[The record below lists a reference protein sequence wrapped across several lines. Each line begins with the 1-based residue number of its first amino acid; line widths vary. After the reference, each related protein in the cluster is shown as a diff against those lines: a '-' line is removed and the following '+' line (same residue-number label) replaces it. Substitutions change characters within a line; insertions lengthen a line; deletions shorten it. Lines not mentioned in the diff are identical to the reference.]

1 MAPFGAVVTAMIT
14 PFTHDGEVDFDRVH
28 RLAKHL
34 IANGT
39 DGILVAGTTGE
50 SPTLTHTEKLA
61 LFVAVKEAVG
71 GKAAV
76 IAGTGT
82 NSTKASVEMTREV
95 NDIGVDGVMAVV
107 PYYNKPSQRG
117 LVAHFRA
124 IADASDAPV
133 LLYNVPARTSRL
145 MEADTLADLATHPK
159 IVAVKDA
166 VDDIDF
172 TMASREVL
180 PEDFAIYSGSDDMT
194 YPIMAVGGVGVVSV
208 ASHLIGKQIAQ
219 MVKAAGEGDLEH
231 ARELHYQLLP
241 VFDGCFVEP
250 NPQPLIGAMQELW
263 EPIGD
268 PRLPMVAPLPETTA
282 ALVAAVGKV
291 QSL

>member
-14 PFTHDGEVDFDRVH
+14 PFTSDGEVDFDRVH
-28 RLAKHL
+28 RLAKYL
-34 IANGT
+34 VANGT
-39 DGILVAGTTGE
+39 DGVLVAGTTGE
-50 SPTLTHTEKLA
+50 SPTLTHDEKLA

-71 GKAAV
+71 DSAIV

-82 NSTKASVEMTREV
+82 NSTKASVDMTLEA

-117 LVAHFRA
+117 LLAHFRA
-124 IADASDAPV
+124 IADASDVPV
-133 LLYNVPARTSRL
+133 LLYNVPGRTSRL
-145 MEADTLADLATHPK
+145 LEADTLADLATHPR

-172 TMASREVL
+172 TMATREVL

-219 MVKAAGEGDLEH
+219 MVKAAGDGNLEH
-231 ARELHYQLLP
+231 ARQLHYQLLP

-250 NPQPLIGAMQELW
+250 NPQPLIGAMKELW